1 MEIKIIKSDDYS
13 VTLTMDNETF
23 EEKMFTCP
31 DCGRTHFICD
41 GVRVDGEYYCY
52 SCVTTCDL
60 CGSTIRREDAYSVSD
75 SGYDYCENC
84 YNDQMTTCSGCHE
97 RFRYVEDLREDYDG
111 NYFCDECWEKRRTVL
126 NDYHTQKDYGVVKFF
141 GNADRRDEVHIGW
154 ELEVDSDHRVDRER
168 IASGVKDI
176 LKDYICLEHDSS
188 LNFGFE
194 VISQVGT
201 LDYNLSLM
209 PKFKETFEFLIENEM
224 LSHDAGTCG
233 LHIHLDRKFFGNK
246 EDSSIA
252 KLLYLFEKFR
262 PEIMTFSR
270 RTEDQASSWARSRK
284 QNYGG
289 EAGWIKKAVLDSKG
303 YLSYQNRYYSVN
315 LSNADTIELRIFR
328 GTLNVQTFEATLRF
342 ATFLAKLCKNTPA
355 VRLAKM
361 TFEDILLSSSDEV
374 ILSYWNR
381 INSK

>member
-1 MEIKIIKSDDYS
+1 
-13 VTLTMDNETF
+13 
-23 EEKMFTCP
+23 
-31 DCGRTHFICD
+31 
-41 GVRVDGEYYCY
+41 
-52 SCVTTCDL
+52 
-60 CGSTIRREDAYSVSD
+60 
-75 SGYDYCENC
+75 
-84 YNDQMTTCSGCHE
+84 
-97 RFRYVEDLREDYDG
+97 
-111 NYFCDECWEKRRTVL
+111 
-126 NDYHTQKDYGVVKFF
+126 
-141 GNADRRDEVHIGW
+141 
-154 ELEVDSDHRVDRER
+154 
-168 IASGVKDI
+168 
-176 LKDYICLEHDSS
+176 
-188 LNFGFE
+188 
-194 VISQVGT
+194 
-201 LDYNLSLM
+201 
-209 PKFKETFEFLIENEM
+209 M

>member
-84 YNDQMTTCSGCHE
+84 YNDQMITCSGCHE
-97 RFRYVEDLREDYDG
+97 RFRYIDDLREDYDG

-126 NDYHTQKDYGVVKFF
+126 NDYHTQKEYGVVKFF

-168 IASGVKDI
+168 IASGVKER
-176 LKDYICLEHDSS
+176 LSDYVCLEYDSS

-194 VISQVGT
+194 VISQVGS

-270 RTEDQASSWARSRK
+270 RTEEAASSWARSRK

-289 EAGWIKKAVLDSKG
+289 EVGWIKKAVLDSKG
-303 YLSYQNRYYSVN
+303 YLSYQNRYYAVN
-315 LSNADTIELRIFR
+315 LTNADTIELRIFR

-374 ILSYWNR
+374 VLSYWNR

>member
-1 MEIKIIKSDDYS
+1 MGD
-13 VTLTMDNETF
+13 
-23 EEKMFTCP
+23 
-31 DCGRTHFICD
+31 
-41 GVRVDGEYYCY
+41 
-52 SCVTTCDL
+52 
-60 CGSTIRREDAYSVSD
+60 
-75 SGYDYCENC
+75 
-84 YNDQMTTCSGCHE
+84 
-97 RFRYVEDLREDYDG
+97 
-111 NYFCDECWEKRRTVL
+111 
-126 NDYHTQKDYGVVKFF
+126 
-141 GNADRRDEVHIGW
+141 ADRCEEVHIGW

-168 IASGVKDI
+168 IAGGVKDI
-176 LKDYICLEHDSS
+176 LGHYICLEHDSS

-194 VISQVGT
+194 IISQVGT

-209 PKFKETFEFLIENEM
+209 PKFKETFEFLIGNEM

-252 KLLYLFEKFR
+252 KMLYLFEKFR

-303 YLSYQNRYYSVN
+303 YLSYQNRYYAVN
-315 LSNADTIELRIFR
+315 LTNADTIELRIFR

-361 TFEDILLSSSDEV
+361 SFEDILLSSSDEV
-374 ILSYWNR
+374 ILSFWNR